1 MIKLEVRNA
10 AVPKLKATQAELE
23 TTQAELETTQA
34 ELETTQAKLE
44 ATQAKLASFQSKL
57 ASSQAGLETSQDELE
72 ASQKQVVQ
80 LSKQLQELKRQQQA
94 KETRDLQQ
102 AKETIDLSNPSPSEN
117 TLRYPAWILLP
128 MRIFLGLTFIYAGI
142 QKLTD
147 PQFFNSSTSGYIG
160 TQIKGMA
167 HGSPLHDFLLN
178 IALPHAVL
186 FGWMTLLGE
195 IAVGL
200 AVYAGFFFRPAAF
213 VGMMLSL
220 TFFLSASWNTYP
232 YFFGSDIVFVFC
244 WVTMILGGPL
254 NTGLPSID
262 DWLVDQI
269 FATGY
274 SPQELHPVL
283 QLYIL
288 LVVAGSP
295 HKSSYTAGMSL
306 LSTNPITGNLQSYR
320 HKSSMIETEGMTRR
334 TMIRDWAVGAVAVT
348 SITLLGIPLRIF
360 GNDPN
365 ASAPQTTDNTP
376 DTSGISDT
384 TGTTPTPETAGTTPT
399 PETAGTTPTPETAG
413 TTPTPETAGTTPTPE
428 TAGTTPT
435 PETAGTTTTTTTSTT
450 PIPVRLVSVGQS
462 IAPKSAVSTNAT
474 VKFLISTG
482 SSQDAAILI
491 HLPNGKLVAYDAVC
505 THAGCT
511 VEYQQDT
518 HILACPCHGS
528 QFDPAH
534 KGAVLQGPATTPL
547 NALGIRLDSATGAI
561 KLTSLGQGG

>member
-34 ELETTQAKLE
+34 ELEATQTKLE
-44 ATQAKLASFQSKL
+44 ASQAKLASFQSKL
-57 ASSQAGLETSQDELE
+57 ASSQAGQETSQAELE
-72 ASQKQVVQ
+72 TTQTELETSQKQVVQ
-80 LSKQLQELKRQQQA
+80 LRKQLQELKRLQQA

-102 AKETIDLSNPSPSEN
+102 SKDTIDLSNPSPSEN

-147 PQFFNSSTSGYIG
+147 PQFFNSSMPGYIG

-262 DWLVDQI
+262 DWLVDQLI
-269 FATGY
+269 ATGY
-274 SPQELHPVL
+274 TPQELHPVL

-288 LVVAGSP
+288 LVVVGAP

-306 LSTNPITGNLQSYR
+306 LSTNPITGSLQSYR
-320 HKSSMIETEGMTRR
+320 HKSSMIQTEEMTRR
-334 TMIRDWAVGAVAVT
+334 TMIRDWTVGAAAVA

-384 TGTTPTPETAGTTPT
+384 TGTTPTPDTTSTSATPDTTGTTPT
-399 PETAGTTPTPETAG
+399 PDTTGTTPTPD
-413 TTPTPETAGTTPTPE
+413 TT
-428 TAGTTPT
+428 
-435 PETAGTTTTTTTSTT
+435 GTTTTTTTSTT

-462 IAPKSAVSTNAT
+462 IAPRSAVSTNAT

-547 NALGIRLDSATGAI
+547 SALGIHLDSATGAI
-561 KLTSLGQGG
+561 KLKSIPS

>member
-23 TTQAELETTQA
+23 TTQAELEVSQA
-34 ELETTQAKLE
+34 
-44 ATQAKLASFQSKL
+44 KL
-57 ASSQAGLETSQDELE
+57 ASSQAKLETTQTELE
-72 ASQKQVVQ
+72 TSQKQVVQ
-80 LSKQLQELKRQQQA
+80 LRKQLQELKRLQQA

-102 AKETIDLSNPSPSEN
+102 SKDTIDLSNPSPSEN

-147 PQFFNSSTSGYIG
+147 PQFFNSSMPGYIG

-262 DWLVDQI
+262 DWLVDQLI
-269 FATGY
+269 ATGY
-274 SPQELHPVL
+274 TPQELHPVL

-288 LVVAGSP
+288 LVVAGAP

-306 LSTNPITGNLQSYR
+306 LSTNPITGSLQSYR
-320 HKSSMIETEGMTRR
+320 HKSSMIQTEEMTRR
-334 TMIRDWAVGAVAVT
+334 TMIRDWTVGAAAVA

-384 TGTTPTPETAGTTPT
+384 TGTTPTPDTTGTTPT
-399 PETAGTTPTPETAG
+399 PDTTGTTPTPS
-413 TTPTPETAGTTPTPE
+413 PIS
-428 TAGTTPT
+428 
-435 PETAGTTTTTTTSTT
+435 TTTTTTTSTT

-462 IAPKSAVSTNAT
+462 IAPRSAVSTNAT

-547 NALGIRLDSATGAI
+547 SALGIHLDSATGAI
-561 KLTSLGQGG
+561 KLTSIPS

>member
-34 ELETTQAKLE
+34 ELEATQTKLE
-44 ATQAKLASFQSKL
+44 ASQAKLAS
-57 ASSQAGLETSQDELE
+57 AQAGQKTSRAELETTQTELE

-80 LSKQLQELKRQQQA
+80 LRKQLQELKRLQQA

-128 MRIFLGLTFIYAGI
+128 MRIFLGLTFIYAGM

-147 PQFFNSSTSGYIG
+147 PQFFNSSMPGYIG

-262 DWLVDQI
+262 DWLVDQLI
-269 FATGY
+269 ATGY
-274 SPQELHPVL
+274 TPQELHPVL

-288 LVVAGSP
+288 LVVAGAP

-306 LSTNPITGNLQSYR
+306 LSTNPITGSLQSYR
-320 HKSSMIETEGMTRR
+320 HKSSMIQTEEMTRR
-334 TMIRDWAVGAVAVT
+334 TMIRDWTVGAAAVA

-384 TGTTPTPETAGTTPT
+384 TGTTPTPDTTSTSATPDTTSTSATPDTTGTTPT
-399 PETAGTTPTPETAG
+399 PDTTGTTPAPS
-413 TTPTPETAGTTPTPE
+413 PIS
-428 TAGTTPT
+428 
-435 PETAGTTTTTTTSTT
+435 TTTTTTTSTT

-462 IAPKSAVSTNAT
+462 IAPRSAVSTNAT

-491 HLPNGKLVAYDAVC
+491 HLPNGTLVAYDAVC

-547 NALGIRLDSATGAI
+547 SALGIHLDSATGAI
-561 KLTSLGQGG
+561 KLISIPS